1 MTQSSIATTA
11 GEHFLAHSPS
21 MIVTN
26 PMVRVNRGDT
36 ISKIVPERLKRGTGK
51 GISIDWARK
60 DEDPRVL

>member
-1 MTQSSIATTA
+1 
-11 GEHFLAHSPS
+11 